1 MKVRSDPICP
11 LGQEEE
17 ETALH
22 LLGRCSALSITKC
35 DYFSLLGLYCIDYTD
50 LDNQS
55 FQEISLASGLSGK
68 HNGPTW
74 WSERWML
81 PTGNIRPE
89 GKVM

>member
-55 FQEISLASGLSGK
+55 FQ
-68 HNGPTW
+68 
-74 WSERWML
+74 
-81 PTGNIRPE
+81 
-89 GKVM
+89 